1 MAAVRLFSALLI
13 LLCGTAAIGK
23 CTKMIQAVTY
33 NCMHDEFNDSIFRN
47 HIGQSSGSI
56 RLWRNGSSS
65 LSFTS
70 GRVQLVYNSQW
81 GNICGDVSFGI
92 AEATVICHQ
101 LGYTGASSY
110 SRARDDLFG
119 NDSSLPTL
127 LSNVSCSTSSY
138 LVILQCSYNDT
149 PPSSCTDDDD
159 VSVTCC
165 KSQIHAHVML

>member
-1 MAAVRLFSALLI
+1 
-13 LLCGTAAIGK
+13 
-23 CTKMIQAVTY
+23 
-33 NCMHDEFNDSIFRN
+33 MHA
-47 HIGQSSGSI
+47 GQTNGPI

-81 GNICGDVSFGI
+81 GNICDDVSFGI
-92 AEATVICHQ
+92 TEATVICHQ

-110 SRARDDLFG
+110 SRARNDLFG

-138 LVILQCSYNDT
+138 LVILQCSYDDT
-149 PPSSCTDDDD
+149 PPSSCTDADLCLLLA
-159 VSVTCC
+159 VSKTMQHH
-165 KSQIHAHVML
+165 QIFLCHDQRYAYVQQIQPFL

>member
-1 MAAVRLFSALLI
+1 MIRIYGA
-13 LLCGTAAIGK
+13 C
-23 CTKMIQAVTY
+23 CTVT
-33 NCMHDEFNDSIFRN
+33 
-47 HIGQSSGSI
+47 GQLSNGPI
-56 RLWRNGSSS
+56 RLWRNGNSS

-70 GRVQLVYNSQW
+70 GRVQLLYNSQW
-81 GNICGDVSFGI
+81 GNICDDVSFGI
-92 AEATVICHQ
+92 TEATVICHQ

-119 NDSSLPTL
+119 NASSLPTL

-138 LVILQCSYNDT
+138 LVILQCSYDDT

-165 KSQIHAHVML
+165 E